1 MNVNDVKNF
10 LLKYARWICLT
21 LVVISFG
28 LSLALGLNG
37 IDNAKQYYTYYGSGS
52 TFIFETWFFLISVII
67 THLGLFLIVLLIDM
81 DKIYKMLI
89 VICVIALTLV
99 GYLLTYKFIPS
110 VTDTSSARTRVIS
123 ILNIVFI
130 SSLFFLISRTSVYS
144 PIAYIFIVFIGIV
157 NGFVST
163 LNIKQPFG

>member
-1 MNVNDVKNF
+1 MNVNDVKIF
-10 LLKYARWICLT
+10 LLKYAKWICLT
-21 LVVISFG
+21 LVIISFG

-37 IDNAKQYYTYYGSGS
+37 IDNAKQYYSYYGTGC
-52 TFIFETWFFLISVII
+52 TFIFENWFFLLSVII
-67 THLGLFLIVLLIDM
+67 THIGLFLIVLLVDM

-99 GYLLTYKFIPS
+99 GYLLTYKFIPNI
-110 VTDTSSARTRVIS
+110 TDTSSARTRVIS
-123 ILNIVFI
+123 ILNIAFV

-144 PIAYIFIVFIGIV
+144 PIAYIFIVFIAIV

-163 LNIKQPFG
+163 IDIKQPFG